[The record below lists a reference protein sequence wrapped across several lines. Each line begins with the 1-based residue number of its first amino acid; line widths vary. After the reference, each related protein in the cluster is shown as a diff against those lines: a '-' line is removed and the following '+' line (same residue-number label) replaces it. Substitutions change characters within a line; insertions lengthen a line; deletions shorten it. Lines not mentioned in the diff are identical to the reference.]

1 MATFRFSAHLLLL
14 AAFLCVNTKTDSL
27 LDKNKSFI
35 LSILAE
41 HFIIFVEIHQVER
54 FHPLPRFPPG
64 GYDLQQL
71 PELPEPPYRVDPR
84 RGFPA
89 SRPHIMPYGI
99 GVCEHFE
106 RKMIVARRF
115 PQAEYHVRIVRGRQ
129 VMIPP
134 RRRGLPFAHEDHR
147 KVFRP
152 DHEIIAP
159 QVGDA
164 LPNLLIGIVVRAS
177 VYSVLL
183 PVGRIMQA
191 RIAGMEKFV
200 LHGQRHGHIRQQ
212 FAHQS
217 DHLCPG
223 MVFLKNEQVA
233 TLDKQPEQLRRR
245 KTLRAPFH
253 HLPTIRRV
261 DNRVAFGGFAVR
273 NVLQI
278 FPPLPGRQHDGDLQP
293 GVLRS
298 LFQKT
303 GRNRPLGFA
312 RQSDQHP
319 DARHGFQI
327 VCGELFEI
335 LRRAETA
342 AAAVQDAEGKGWFH
356 SLWLSD

>member
-134 RRRGLPFAHEDHR
+134 RRRGLPLR
-147 KVFRP
+147 TK
-152 DHEIIAP
+152 II
-159 QVGDA
+159 
-164 LPNLLIGIVVRAS
+164 
-177 VYSVLL
+177 
-183 PVGRIMQA
+183 GRCSA
-191 RIAGMEKFV
+191 RITK
-200 LHGQRHGHIRQQ
+200 L
-212 FAHQS
+212 
-217 DHLCPG
+217 
-223 MVFLKNEQVA
+223 
-233 TLDKQPEQLRRR
+233 LRRR
-245 KTLRAPFH
+245 
-253 HLPTIRRV
+253 
-261 DNRVAFGGFAVR
+261 
-273 NVLQI
+273 
-278 FPPLPGRQHDGDLQP
+278 
-293 GVLRS
+293 
-298 LFQKT
+298 
-303 GRNRPLGFA
+303 
-312 RQSDQHP
+312 
-319 DARHGFQI
+319 
-327 VCGELFEI
+327 
-335 LRRAETA
+335 
-342 AAAVQDAEGKGWFH
+342 
-356 SLWLSD
+356 